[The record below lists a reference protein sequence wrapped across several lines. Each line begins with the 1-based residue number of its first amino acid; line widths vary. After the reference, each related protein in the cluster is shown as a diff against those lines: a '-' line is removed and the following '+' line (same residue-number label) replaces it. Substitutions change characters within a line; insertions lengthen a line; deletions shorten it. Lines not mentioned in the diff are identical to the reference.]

1 MQNKQHFSNL
11 IYEYFFLRI
20 RFQYYECGDTLPSI
34 DTLCDEFSVSSQT
47 VKSALRRLRSE
58 GYISMHNGRPT
69 TVIFRQTGEDLSDFI
84 TDYYSKRY
92 KAFADL
98 NETGLLIYI
107 PLIMEGLC
115 RMNDD
120 EISGIFQLSEQPT
133 TDNLLHFYCFVLQKL
148 DNPLIMNLFW
158 ETAMFE
164 GFLLAQKNA
173 GISLYSDQTIRDYL
187 KAVAG
192 YAAERNWTETYKVL
206 FTFQKQTF
214 EEVKRYVQKHISP
227 APDSEQIPFKW
238 RIYREHPQI
247 CYSLSVRLLHE
258 MCMGEYSE
266 AEYLPSYEKMS
277 VKYNVSVSTMRR
289 TVYVLHHL
297 GAVQPVNGKG
307 TRICRIREG
316 DGMPDLSIAPIR
328 RNMAFFFQAFEIIMY
343 SCEEALHITFSAI
356 SPDEKKQLKEQLR
369 KYLAL
374 GCCEISLWRLLL
386 TVAVGSPLQGIR
398 EIYGNIYGL
407 FLWGYSLKPSHE
419 TEPDNKRMYRM
430 FTEELI
436 QALETDDI
444 DQCAALIK
452 QFVSKQFIF
461 AEKYLIRHGFQQN
474 ELRLSS
480 SISFLLSANEG

>member
-1 MQNKQHFSNL
+1 
-11 IYEYFFLRI
+11 
-20 RFQYYECGDTLPSI
+20 
-34 DTLCDEFSVSSQT
+34 
-47 VKSALRRLRSE
+47 
-58 GYISMHNGRPT
+58 
-69 TVIFRQTGEDLSDFI
+69 
-84 TDYYSKRY
+84 
-92 KAFADL
+92 
-98 NETGLLIYI
+98 
-107 PLIMEGLC
+107 
-115 RMNDD
+115 MNDD

-297 GAVQPVNGKG
+297 
-307 TRICRIREG
+307 
-316 DGMPDLSIAPIR
+316 
-328 RNMAFFFQAFEIIMY
+328 
-343 SCEEALHITFSAI
+343 
-356 SPDEKKQLKEQLR
+356 R
-369 KYLAL
+369 KL
-374 GCCEISLWRLLL
+374 CISLSR
-386 TVAVGSPLQGIR
+386 Q
-398 EIYGNIYGL
+398 
-407 FLWGYSLKPSHE
+407 
-419 TEPDNKRMYRM
+419 
-430 FTEELI
+430 
-436 QALETDDI
+436 
-444 DQCAALIK
+444 
-452 QFVSKQFIF
+452 
-461 AEKYLIRHGFQQN
+461 
-474 ELRLSS
+474 
-480 SISFLLSANEG
+480 